1 MIDKTELVFVRMLV
15 PLMTG
20 IICFSDVTQ
29 TRWYALLA
37 GLAITILLILLVYSF
52 RYKGLKRTQKYF
64 LSGCFYLFSFIL
76 GAWLS
81 VANNQI
87 IESSHFSKF
96 DSDHLLVE
104 INDEPQVKNNIIRVR
119 AKVLQSIRA
128 SELKEVSGQILISIL
143 SDSNIQTVSNS
154 QEQSIRRSFH
164 YGEHMFVPATYK
176 EIAAPRNPYEFDVR
190 NWYKRQNFYHQMFV
204 QENQIVKRP
213 TVSGIPIKGWALKL
227 RKKQVNFFRGLIEN
241 NEANAVASTL
251 ILGYRA
257 DLSEET
263 LMAYAKTGTIHALS
277 VSGMHV
283 GLIYIIINFMLSFLN
298 RWPRGKIVQLVI
310 AGGLVWLY
318 AIIAGLAPSV
328 LRSAIML
335 TIYIIGST
343 FNRHHNSYNLLCF
356 SAFMMLLFNPYLLYD
371 VGFQLS
377 YLSVL
382 GLIFLQPLIYAWFDF
397 KNYVADKLWNF
408 FALSFAAQLS
418 TFPFAI
424 YYFHQFP
431 VYFLLSNLFILL
443 PVTAIMYMG
452 LVILLFRLEIFGP
465 LFELLINFTN
475 LGLSWIAG
483 LPWASLSGIWI
494 SQMELFLLSVALVS
508 GCLALLSYK
517 KKLLYLSM
525 TSVLLMS
532 LSFSYHFY
540 QTHRQSK
547 IIFYSLRNNT
557 AIAFI
562 HHDQA
567 WLLTTLA
574 EKSKA
579 FRSFVSPALEQS
591 GVRRVTYLN
600 IHQPFTSGNFQ
611 LQEHQVLFSNFSLLL
626 ADTCFNGKTPYR
638 ELSYDVI
645 NLGEH
650 TKLDLN
656 ALLKHCK
663 TKQLIIDGNNSSY
676 GAERFETVAEN
687 YDLPVYNLRIK
698 KAYLVNLTK

>member
-1 MIDKTELVFVRMLV
+1 
-15 PLMTG
+15 
-20 IICFSDVTQ
+20 
-29 TRWYALLA
+29 
-37 GLAITILLILLVYSF
+37 
-52 RYKGLKRTQKYF
+52 
-64 LSGCFYLFSFIL
+64 
-76 GAWLS
+76 
-81 VANNQI
+81 
-87 IESSHFSKF
+87 
-96 DSDHLLVE
+96 
-104 INDEPQVKNNIIRVR
+104 
-119 AKVLQSIRA
+119 
-128 SELKEVSGQILISIL
+128 
-143 SDSNIQTVSNS
+143 
-154 QEQSIRRSFH
+154 
-164 YGEHMFVPATYK
+164 
-176 EIAAPRNPYEFDVR
+176 
-190 NWYKRQNFYHQMFV
+190 
-204 QENQIVKRP
+204 
-213 TVSGIPIKGWALKL
+213 
-227 RKKQVNFFRGLIEN
+227 
-241 NEANAVASTL
+241 
-251 ILGYRA
+251 
-257 DLSEET
+257 
-263 LMAYAKTGTIHALS
+263 
-277 VSGMHV
+277 
-283 GLIYIIINFMLSFLN
+283 
-298 RWPRGKIVQLVI
+298 
-310 AGGLVWLY
+310 
-318 AIIAGLAPSV
+318 
-328 LRSAIML
+328 
-335 TIYIIGST
+335 
-343 FNRHHNSYNLLCF
+343 
-356 SAFMMLLFNPYLLYD
+356 
-371 VGFQLS
+371 
-377 YLSVL
+377 
-382 GLIFLQPLIYAWFDF
+382 
-397 KNYVADKLWNF
+397 
-408 FALSFAAQLS
+408 
-418 TFPFAI
+418 
-424 YYFHQFP
+424 
-431 VYFLLSNLFILL
+431 
-443 PVTAIMYMG
+443 MYMG

-465 LFELLINFTN
+465 LLELLINFTN

-508 GCLALLSYK
+508 GCLALLGYK

-567 WLLTTLA
+567 WLLTSLA
-574 EKSKA
+574 EKSEA
-579 FRSFVSPALEQS
+579 FRSLVSPALEQS

-600 IHQPFTSGNFQ
+600 IHQPFTSGNLQ